1 MNYLIEY
8 NDKIVGV
15 YNTYSDAEVFI
26 LGNIQN
32 KLFKYNVKIL
42 TFKSNSCYCTEV
54 KNYYNINNNTEID
67 KEINIDEKNIEKANI
82 QHELNLLNFNKKKI
96 NEKINI
102 YDNDL
107 KLYNNFIDNKIVDI
121 PILFKNKFNIMN
133 NLKNNNNLNIDFYFL
148 ELDKITSDNDIY
160 EEFEIDNDCNK

>member
-15 YNTYSDAEVFI
+15 YNTYSDAEIFI

-32 KLFKYNVKIL
+32 KLFKHNVKIL

-54 KNYYNINNNTEID
+54 KNYYNINNNMID
-67 KEINIDEKNIEKANI
+67 QEINIDEKNREKANI
-82 QHELNLLNFNKKKI
+82 QHELNILNFNKKKI